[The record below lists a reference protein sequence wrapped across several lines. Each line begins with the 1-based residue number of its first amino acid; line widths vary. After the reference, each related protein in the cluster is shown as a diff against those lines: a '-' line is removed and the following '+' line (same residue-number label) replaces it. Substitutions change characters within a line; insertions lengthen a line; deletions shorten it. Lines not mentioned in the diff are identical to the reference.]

1 MLIFG
6 AGTSANDQD
15 ACGNNGWASDLAP
28 PGNNVVNIQDLNSF
42 LSPNRPVNDGH
53 GLFNKFGHPL
63 DDDGDT
69 TIDPAMAR
77 WNLQTPPHDATT
89 LINIGDLNSLING
102 AVGSPARPPMFGGLP
117 AFFTSGGMCP
127 WAP

>member
-1 MLIFG
+1 MLLFG
-6 AGTSANDQD
+6 GGTTANDQD
-15 ACGNNGWASDLAP
+15 PCGSNGWASDLA
-28 PGNNVVNIQDLNSF
+28 GNNTVNIQDLNSF
-42 LSPNRPVNDGH
+42 LAPNRPDDGH
-53 GLFNKFGHPL
+53 GVFNKFSHPL

-69 TIDPAMAR
+69 VIDAAMAR

-102 AVGSPARPPMFGGLP
+102 AEGSGARPPMFGGQQ

-127 WAP
+127 WPP